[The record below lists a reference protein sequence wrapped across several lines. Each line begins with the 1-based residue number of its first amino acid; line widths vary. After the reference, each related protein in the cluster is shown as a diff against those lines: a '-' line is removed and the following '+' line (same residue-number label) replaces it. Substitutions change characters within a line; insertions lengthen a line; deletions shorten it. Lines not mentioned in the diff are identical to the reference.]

1 MRKYIQFFFRDE
13 CSKFVRVLSFVELLF
28 VGKGKPIV
36 DEDDIP
42 VCNRHEKVR
51 FGRGFAESTFR
62 KHYHA
67 LRTIHVHFQQQSDC
81 KARM

>member
-1 MRKYIQFFFRDE
+1 M
-13 CSKFVRVLSFVELLF
+13 LSFVGWLF
-28 VGKGKPIV
+28 VVKGKAIV
-36 DEDDIP
+36 DEDGIP
-42 VCNRHEKVR
+42 VCTRHEKVR
-51 FGRGFAESTFR
+51 FGRGFAESTFK